1 MVLPVTAADID
12 LIEHAAAIIDGEALA
27 LRVCSTI
34 GPDHDDWTGEDA
46 ARVTHDQWKQTVE
59 RLYDLADR
67 MKAKP

>member
-34 GPDHDDWTGEDA
+34 GPTTTTGP
-46 ARVTHDQWKQTVE
+46 ARMPP
-59 RLYDLADR
+59 A
-67 MKAKP
+67 